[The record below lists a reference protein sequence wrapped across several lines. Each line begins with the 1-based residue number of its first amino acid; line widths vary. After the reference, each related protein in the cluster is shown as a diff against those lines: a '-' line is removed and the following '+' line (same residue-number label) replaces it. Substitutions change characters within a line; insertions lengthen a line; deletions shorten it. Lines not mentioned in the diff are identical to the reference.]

1 MIKIPDAI
9 LTASGT
15 ALLLISFHVSAES
28 LVLPSDATV
37 LVQVVDSVE
46 VSANDSR
53 MDDLLLRPAGEH
65 TATSHTLPEYC
76 VVVANARPEGERL
89 RISTQSLT
97 CIETDGSDSNIYSGE
112 ISAGAYELDDSYG
125 LAVCNS
131 GRCELTPEHS
141 FILKLAS
148 RLEISEQDNP
158 SARINEQRRQANGEG
173 VANPI
178 PADRP
183 DPDQEQ

>member
-15 ALLLISFHVSAES
+15 ALLLMSFHASAAS
-28 LVLPSDATV
+28 LVLPNDATV
-37 LVQVVDSVE
+37 LVQVVDNVE
-46 VSANDSR
+46 ASANDSR
-53 MDDLLLRPAGEH
+53 LDDLLLRPAGEH
-65 TATSHTLPEYC
+65 ASTSHTLPEYC
-76 VVVANARPEGERL
+76 VVVANARPDGERL
-89 RISTQSLT
+89 QISTQSLT

-112 ISAGAYELDDSYG
+112 ISAAAYELDGSYG
-125 LAVCNS
+125 LAVCDT
-131 GRCELTPEHS
+131 GRCQLAPDHS
-141 FILKLAS
+141 FMLRLAS
-148 RLEISEQDNP
+148 PLEISEQDNP

-183 DPDQEQ
+183 DPDQE